1 MKGEAILIIDSS
13 EGNADL
19 YYRIKFFVPDPVIY
33 IEHKRGRILVLNELE
48 MERGKKE
55 ANVDFV
61 LSFTEYRNRLPSKK
75 RNKKVFTNIVDLI
88 FNEYKVKN
96 AIVPGMLPVKY
107 ADELRGLGYRISYKK
122 QEPFFEERLKKTEK
136 EIGFI
141 KDSLANTSRAMDL
154 AFRMI
159 SSSRVR
165 KNVLYFNGTPLTS
178 DRLKGEINALLSLL
192 GYTASHTIVSCG
204 IHSSM
209 PHHTGDGPLLANQ
222 PIVVDIF
229 PRSQKSGYFGDMTR
243 TFVKGTPSKE
253 LEKMYK
259 TVHIGQ
265 KIGISRIKH
274 GVKTR
279 DVHQSIVDF
288 FKTSGFETGY
298 IDGKHQGFI
307 HSTGHG
313 LGLEIHEPPR
323 IGYGGEIL
331 EEGNVVTV
339 EPGLYYEK
347 LGGIRIED
355 VVVVKKDGCLN
366 LTRYPKRFR
375 V

>member
-1 MKGEAILIIDSS
+1 MSSGAVLIIDSS

-19 YYRIKFFVPDPVIY
+19 FYRINFFVPDPVIY
-33 IEHKRGRILVLNELE
+33 IELKGRKILLLNELE
-48 MERGKKE
+48 LERGKKY
-55 ANVDFV
+55 ARVDTV
-61 LSFTEYRNRLPSKK
+61 LPLSEYRNRVSSRK
-75 RNKKVFTNIVDLI
+75 RNNRVLTNIVDLI
-88 FNEYKVKN
+88 FSENRVKR
-96 AIVPGMLPVKY
+96 AVVPGTFPVKY
-107 ADELRGLGYRISYKK
+107 ADELRRLGYRIDYNEK
-122 QEPFFEERLKKTEK
+122 EIFFEGRLKKTK
-136 EIGFI
+136 REIQWI
-141 KDSLANTSRAMDL
+141 RDSIAKTSKAMDL

-165 KNVLYFNGTPLTS
+165 GKVLYLKGTPLTS
-178 DRLKGEINALLSLL
+178 DRLKGEINSLL
-192 GYTASHTIVSCG
+192 ASMGYTASHTIASCG

-209 PHHTGDGPLLANQ
+209 PHHSGDGPVYADR
-222 PIVVDIF
+222 PIVIDIF
-229 PRSQKSGYFGDMTR
+229 PRSQKSGYYGDMTR

-259 TVHIGQ
+259 TVLRGQ
-265 KIGISRIKH
+265 RLGISLVKH
-274 GVKTR
+274 GAKVS
-279 DVHQSIVDF
+279 DVHRSILEF
-288 FKTSGFETGY
+288 FEASGFETGY
-298 IDGKHQGFI
+298 IGGKNQGFI

-323 IGYGGEIL
+323 IGLGNDIL

-355 VVVVKKDGCLN
+355 VVVVKKDGCTN
-366 LTRYPKRFR
+366 LTRYPKRFN

>member
-1 MKGEAILIIDSS
+1 MKGDAVLIIDSS
-13 EGNADL
+13 ETNANL
-19 YYRIKFFVPDPVIY
+19 FYRINFFVPDPVIY
-33 IEHKRGRILVLNELE
+33 IEHKKRKILVLNELE

-55 ANVDFV
+55 ANVDVV
-61 LSFTEYRNRLPSKK
+61 LSFSECRNKVPSKK
-75 RNKKVFTNIVDLI
+75 RDKRVFTNIVDLI
-88 FNEYKVKN
+88 FNEYGIKSAV
-96 AIVPGMLPVKY
+96 VPGEFPVKY
-107 ADELRGLGYRISYKK
+107 ADELRKLGYRINYKEE
-122 QEPFFEERLKKTEK
+122 EPFFEGRLKKTKK
-136 EIGFI
+136 EIDLI
-141 KDSLANTSRAMDL
+141 KDSLAKTSKAMDL

-159 SSSRVR
+159 SSSRVSG
-165 KNVLYFNGTPLTS
+165 NILYFNGTPLTS

-209 PHHTGDGPLLANQ
+209 PHHTGDGPLFADQ
-222 PIVVDIF
+222 PIVIDVF

-259 TVHIGQ
+259 TVLSGQ
-265 KIGISRIKH
+265 KLGIGLIKH
-274 GVKTR
+274 GVKTK
-279 DVHQSIVDF
+279 DVHQSILDF
-288 FKTSGFETGY
+288 FKKNGFETGY
-298 IDGKHQGFI
+298 INGKHQGFI

-323 IGYGGEIL
+323 IGYGEGIL

-339 EPGLYYEK
+339 EPGLYYEE